1 MQRGKVIIA
10 FLVWSFGKIMKK
22 SSQECWNGTN
32 VTRKFG
38 GFRLIDGENVN
49 PLNQH
54 QILRMVNL
62 VIKAPDLNL
71 TSWLAD

>member
-1 MQRGKVIIA
+1 MIWDWAAFVVIVI
-10 FLVWSFGKIMKK
+10 VK
-22 SSQECWNGTN
+22 SAILNGTN

-62 VIKAPDLNL
+62 VIKAPPDLNL